1 MSSLAMRDC
10 IVEPYK
16 DFFDKLKVLKKL
28 QKEMLIKHGRNKKYD
43 IIDLDT
49 CLMVEFKSEKLYH

>member
-43 IIDLDT
+43 IHDLEG
-49 CLMVEFKSEKLYH
+49 CIMIEFKSEKSYH

>member
-1 MSSLAMRDC
+1 MRDC
-10 IVEPYK
+10 IVESYK
-16 DFFDKLKVLKKL
+16 DFFDKMRVTKKL
-28 QKEMLIKHGRNKKYD
+28 QKEMLKRYGPKKKYD

>member
-10 IVEPYK
+10 IVESYK
-16 DFFDKLKVLKKL
+16 DFFDKMRVTKKL
-28 QKEMLIKHGRNKKYD
+28 QKEMLKRYGPKKKYD

>member
-1 MSSLAMRDC
+1 MRDC

-28 QKEMLIKHGRNKKYD
+28 QKEMLVKHGRNKKYE